1 MFDTQKPALILLRK
15 IAEDTAV
22 RAFIEAAEEDEL
34 QSYARALAALLQ
46 AGMQQNFAGYLA
58 QKICRDDNLF
68 ARTAYTG
75 EVGEDLRAAFA
86 HDLKVSGRALR
97 QRLVF
102 APNGGRP
109 GGVLPPKRLRQIH
122 RQPGLLL

>member
-1 MFDTQKPALILLRK
+1 MFDTQKPALILLGK

-22 RAFIEAAEEDEL
+22 RAFIEAAEGDDL

-86 HDLKVSGRALR
+86 HDLKVLQALAGRADELPAGIAAAVR
-97 QRLVF
+97 EGVPRIGKGEAG
-102 APNGGRP
+102 APFG
-109 GGVLPPKRLRQIH
+109 
-122 RQPGLLL
+122 